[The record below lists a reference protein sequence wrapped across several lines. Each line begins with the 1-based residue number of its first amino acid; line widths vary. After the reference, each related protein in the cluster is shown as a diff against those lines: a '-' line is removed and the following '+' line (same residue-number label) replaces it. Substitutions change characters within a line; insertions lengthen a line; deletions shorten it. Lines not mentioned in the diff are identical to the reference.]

1 MESALFYV
9 VLFLFLCTG
18 VVTLLGII
26 QKVSIEKRYLNGLFG
41 ALILELVAA
50 VLYLFSNTDFFDK
63 KIPVGDCLIAK
74 SEVPKAFHDKNK
86 EELINS
92 LNTYVDDLKKLKE
105 YETEI
110 DELKKIIKNQDP
122 PYDSVVHKLSE
133 KLAEIERVK
142 QTIADYEV
150 CKNEL
155 IRLQKQFLVKMAN
168 LNSKISEWGTS
179 VNFRWNPEDKK
190 QVAFMLQEALKEIGF
205 MGQQEVPNNDPEVA
219 YQLLVRYQNE
229 KKFYEVGF
237 LTSEV
242 IAFVIRDYLS
252 R

>member
-1 MESALFYV
+1 MNMESALFYV

-18 VVTLLGII
+18 IVTLLGII

-50 VLYLFSNTDFFDK
+50 VLYLFSNTDFFAK

-86 EELINS
+86 AELVNL

-110 DELKKIIKNQDP
+110 
-122 PYDSVVHKLSE
+122 
-133 KLAEIERVK
+133 ERLK

-150 CKNEL
+150 CQNEL

-179 VNFRWNPEDKK
+179 VNFRWNSEDKK
-190 QVAFMLQEALKEIGF
+190 QVAFMLQEAFKEIGF
-205 MGQQEVPNNDPEVA
+205 MSHQEVPNNDPEVA

-229 KKFYEVGF
+229 KNFYKVGF

-242 IAFVIRDYLS
+242 IAFIIRDYLS
-252 R
+252 K

>member
-18 VVTLLGII
+18 IVTLLGII

-50 VLYLFSNTDFFDK
+50 VLYLFSHTDFFAK
-63 KIPVGDCLIAK
+63 NIPVGDCLIAR
-74 SEVPKAFHDKNK
+74 SEVPMALHDKNK
-86 EELINS
+86 AELIN
-92 LNTYVDDLKKLKE
+92 LLDANVDDLKKLKE

-110 DELKKIIKNQDP
+110 
-122 PYDSVVHKLSE
+122 
-133 KLAEIERVK
+133 ERLK
-142 QTIADYEV
+142 QTIADHEV
-150 CKNEL
+150 YKNEL

-190 QVAFMLQEALKEIGF
+190 QVALMLQEALKEIGF
-205 MGQQEVPNNDPEVA
+205 MSQQEIPNNDPEVA

-242 IAFVIRDYLS
+242 IAFIIRDYLS

>member
-18 VVTLLGII
+18 IVTLLGII

-50 VLYLFSNTDFFDK
+50 VLYLFSHTVFFAK
-63 KIPVGDCLIAK
+63 NIPVGDCLIAR
-74 SEVPKAFHDKNK
+74 SEVPMAFHDKNK
-86 EELINS
+86 AELVNL

-110 DELKKIIKNQDP
+110 
-122 PYDSVVHKLSE
+122 
-133 KLAEIERVK
+133 ERLK
-142 QTIADYEV
+142 QTIADHEV
-150 CKNEL
+150 YKNEL

-190 QVAFMLQEALKEIGF
+190 QVALMLQEALKEIGF
-205 MGQQEVPNNDPEVA
+205 MSQQEIPNNDPEVA

-242 IAFVIRDYLS
+242 IAFIIRDYLS

>member
-18 VVTLLGII
+18 IVTLLGII

-50 VLYLFSNTDFFDK
+50 VLYLFSHTVFFAK
-63 KIPVGDCLIAK
+63 NIPVGDCLIAR
-74 SEVPKAFHDKNK
+74 SEVPMAFHDKNK
-86 EELINS
+86 AELINL
-92 LNTYVDDLKKLKE
+92 LNANVDDLKKLKE

-110 DELKKIIKNQDP
+110 
-122 PYDSVVHKLSE
+122 
-133 KLAEIERVK
+133 ERLK
-142 QTIADYEV
+142 QTIADHEV
-150 CKNEL
+150 YKNEL

-190 QVAFMLQEALKEIGF
+190 QVALMLQEALKEIGF
-205 MGQQEVPNNDPEVA
+205 MSQQEIPNNDPEVA

-237 LTSEV
+237 LASEV
-242 IAFVIRDYLS
+242 IAFIIRDYLS